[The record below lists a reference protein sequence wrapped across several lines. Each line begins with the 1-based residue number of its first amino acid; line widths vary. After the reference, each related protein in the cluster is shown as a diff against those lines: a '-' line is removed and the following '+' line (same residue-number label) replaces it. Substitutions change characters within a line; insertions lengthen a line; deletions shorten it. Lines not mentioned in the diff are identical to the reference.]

1 MTFEMILAL
10 SILIL
15 MIVLIMT
22 DKMAFGAPP
31 LLACML
37 LVITGLST
45 VQEAFAGFVNS
56 SVIMVAGFM
65 VVLAAVE
72 KTSLLG
78 KVKSA
83 METLVDKGGYKSY
96 VLLLVIVMIVQVL
109 QEQALPVIMY

>member
-1 MTFEMILAL
+1 MQLIMQSAWQTVRTNKTTINWDKVYSFERKEKYIMTFEMILAL

-45 VQEAFAGFVNS
+45 VQEAFYGSAGCSRENKS
-56 SVIMVAGFM
+56 SW
-65 VVLAAVE
+65 
-72 KTSLLG
+72 
-78 KVKSA
+78 KS
-83 METLVDKGGYKSY
+83 
-96 VLLLVIVMIVQVL
+96 
-109 QEQALPVIMY
+109 

>member
-72 KTSLLG
+72 KTSLIG

-83 METLVDKGGYKSY
+83 M
-96 VLLLVIVMIVQVL
+96 
-109 QEQALPVIMY
+109 